1 MTTENRKRK
10 TKRRFTVGKFVKI
23 LIIMILM
30 AGIMAGG
37 AIGTAVLAIMED
49 APEIDPTTIMSNLD
63 QTSSIYDMNGNLIEK
78 ILAEELRTIVS
89 IKEMPEH
96 LLDAFIAIEDER
108 FESHPGVDIEG
119 IAGALLD
126 NFRSGGMRGASTITQ
141 QLVKNVYLTNE
152 VKLTRKITEA
162 YLALKMETILSK
174 DQILEAY
181 LNRNYFGQN
190 AYGVQEAS
198 RTYFSKD
205 VKDLTIAESAMLA
218 GIVKST
224 TQFQPYYRV
233 KPEDFDPAKHFE
245 VGQIEVLGDKFI
257 AVYNED
263 SETRQRLVLKQ
274 MLTLGKITQ
283 QQYDQALAQDMR
295 SSLKPEQKKP
305 QDITSYFADLVK
317 TQATEAMMDK
327 LGYTKAQA
335 EAELFK
341 GGLSIY
347 ATIDMN
353 MQKQLEG
360 IYENFVQ
367 VLVGNTENI
376 KGPVLVDWSL
386 NKAGNV
392 VDEKGSIV
400 YYSKANLMTDDHD
413 LILTPEDYKLD
424 NDDLIIKTSKI
435 TPYPT
440 HFDVTDFF
448 TIDERKNLVAH
459 SVGSIVVPEGQFS
472 IENGVI
478 TIKST
483 FLKDNPEFYI
493 QDGEN
498 IIVSNRYFYVHEDG
512 IVQPQSAT
520 VILDYRT
527 GHIKAI
533 VGGRDVDGTRILNR
547 ATDSKRQPGSAI
559 KPIAVYWPALNNG
572 QTAATAIDDIPF
584 YNGAGELWPK
594 NWYNSYRGLHTLRRS
609 VEQSVNVNSVKML
622 QKIGIPASI
631 EHLKKIGIIDV
642 DHPERDSFVTST
654 ENRQVNDENLSALGL
669 GGMTRGL
676 TPLEITAAY
685 GAIANKGIYVEP
697 IAFTKILDKNGN
709 LLIDNTPK
717 ETMASSPQVA
727 YLMGDIMR
735 TTVANGIAGRA
746 RMNNMVVAGK
756 TGTTQNQADIWF
768 VGYTPYYVSGT
779 WIGNDSPRVTLSRSS
794 STAAQLWQHINTTIH
809 EGLESKTSFERPDGL
824 VSENIC
830 TQSGLLATDL
840 CSLDPRGV
848 VKSELFVSGTVPKA
862 YCDMHVEA
870 QIDNTNGKLAN
881 EFCPVEN
888 VETRIFIQ
896 RTPPYIPSEHKG
908 IEPSDFAYQ
917 LPTEV
922 CTDHDETTV
931 IQNPVL
937 DWLEQ
942 WFNNGNNGTPSPN
955 SGNNG
960 NGNGNNGN

>member
-1 MTTENRKRK
+1 MSAENRKKRS
-10 TKRRFTVGKFVKI
+10 KRRFTVGKLIKI
-23 LIIMILM
+23 LIIMIIM

-63 QTSSIYDMNGNLIEK
+63 QTSSIYDPDGNLIEK

-89 IKEMPEH
+89 IKEMPKH

-108 FESHPGVDIEG
+108 FETHPGVDIEG

-205 VKDLTIAESAMLA
+205 VQELSLAESAMLA

-245 VGQIEVLGDKFI
+245 VGQIEVLGEKFI

-263 SETRQRLVLKQ
+263 SEARQRLVLSQ
-274 MLTLGKITQ
+274 MLALGKITKQ
-283 QQYDQALAQDMR
+283 QHDQALAQDMR
-295 SSLKPEQKKP
+295 LSLKPEQKKP

-317 TQATEAMMDK
+317 TQAVDAMVDK

-335 EAELFK
+335 ESELFT

-353 MQKQLEG
+353 MQKQLEE

-400 YYSKANLMTDDHD
+400 YYSKANIMTEEHD
-413 LILTPEDYKLD
+413 LVLTPEDYKLE
-424 NDDLIIKTSKI
+424 NGDLIIKTSKI

-448 TIDERKNLVAH
+448 TIDDRKNLVAH

-472 IENGVI
+472 VDNGVI
-478 TIKST
+478 TIKASY
-483 FLKDNPEFYI
+483 LKDNPEFYT
-493 QDGEN
+493 QEGDN
-498 IIVSNRYFYVHEDG
+498 IVVSNRYFYVHEDG
-512 IVQPQSAT
+512 VVQPQSAT

-527 GHIKAI
+527 GHIKAV

-547 ATDSKRQPGSAI
+547 ATDSQRQPGSAI

-572 QTAATAIDDIPF
+572 QTAATSIDDIPF

-622 QKIGIPASI
+622 QKIGITASV

-642 DHPERDSFVTST
+642 EHPERDSFVTST
-654 ENRQVNDENLSALGL
+654 ENRQVNDENLSSLGL
-669 GGMTRGL
+669 GGMTKGL

-709 LLIDNTPK
+709 LFIDNTPK

-746 RMNNMVVAGK
+746 RMTNMVVAGK

-809 EGLESKTSFERPDGL
+809 EGLEGKTSFERPDGL
-824 VSENIC
+824 VSASIC
-830 TQSGLLATDL
+830 TQSGLLATEL
-840 CSLDPRGV
+840 CSHDPRGV

-862 YCDMHVEA
+862 FCDMHVEA
-870 QIDNTNGKLAN
+870 KIDNTNGKLAN

-888 VETRIFIQ
+888 VETRVFIQ
-896 RTPPYIPSEHKG
+896 RNPLYVPEDHKG
-908 IEPSDFAYQ
+908 ITPSDYNYQ
-917 LPTEV
+917 VPTEI

-931 IQNPVL
+931 IENPVL

-942 WFNNGNNGTPSPN
+942 WFNNGNQGIPDPMPDPN
-955 SGNNG
+955 V
-960 NGNGNNGN
+960 NGNNGN

>member
-1 MTTENRKRK
+1 MSAENRKKRS
-10 TKRRFTVGKFVKI
+10 KRRFTVGKLIKI
-23 LIIMILM
+23 LIIMIIM

-63 QTSSIYDMNGNLIEK
+63 QTSSIYDPDGNLIEK

-89 IKEMPEH
+89 IKEMPKH

-108 FESHPGVDIEG
+108 FETHPGVDIEG

-205 VKDLTIAESAMLA
+205 VQELSLAESAMLA

-245 VGQIEVLGDKFI
+245 VGQIEVLGEKFI

-263 SETRQRLVLKQ
+263 SEARQRLVLSQ
-274 MLTLGKITQ
+274 MLALGKITKQ
-283 QQYDQALAQDMR
+283 QHDQALAQDMR
-295 SSLKPEQKKP
+295 LSLKPEQKKP

-317 TQATEAMMDK
+317 NQAVDAMVDK

-335 EAELFK
+335 ESELFT

-353 MQKQLEG
+353 MQKQLEE

-400 YYSKANLMTDDHD
+400 YYSKANIMTEEHD
-413 LILTPEDYKLD
+413 LILTPEDYKLE
-424 NDDLIIKTSKI
+424 NGDLIIKTSKI

-448 TIDERKNLVAH
+448 TIDDRKNLVAH

-472 IENGVI
+472 VDNGVI
-478 TIKST
+478 TIKASY
-483 FLKDNPEFYI
+483 LKDNPEFYT
-493 QDGEN
+493 QEGDN
-498 IIVSNRYFYVHEDG
+498 IVVSNRYFYVHEDG
-512 IVQPQSAT
+512 VVQPQSAT

-527 GHIKAI
+527 GHIKAV

-547 ATDSKRQPGSAI
+547 ATDSQRQPGSAI

-572 QTAATAIDDIPF
+572 QTAATSIDDIPF

-622 QKIGIPASI
+622 QKIGITASV

-642 DHPERDSFVTST
+642 EHPERDSFVTST
-654 ENRQVNDENLSALGL
+654 ENRQVNDENLSSLGL
-669 GGMTRGL
+669 GGMTKGL

-709 LLIDNTPK
+709 LFIDNTPK

-746 RMNNMVVAGK
+746 RMTNMVVAGK

-809 EGLESKTSFERPDGL
+809 EGLEGKTSFERPDGL
-824 VSENIC
+824 VSASIC
-830 TQSGLLATDL
+830 TQSGLLATEL
-840 CSLDPRGV
+840 CSHDPRGV

-862 YCDMHVEA
+862 FCDMHVEA
-870 QIDNTNGKLAN
+870 KIDNTNGKLAN

-888 VETRIFIQ
+888 VETRVFIQ
-896 RTPPYIPSEHKG
+896 RTPPYVPADHKG
-908 IEPSDFAYQ
+908 ITPSDYNYQ
-917 LPTEV
+917 VPTEI

-931 IQNPVL
+931 IENPVL

-942 WFNNGNNGTPSPN
+942 WFNNGNQGIPDPMPDPN
-955 SGNNG
+955 V
-960 NGNGNNGN
+960 NGNNGN